1 MARGTAATD
10 VMAVGGEKLGG
21 LLGGDALGNDELIGG
36 QQERRIAAAAEWKT
50 GAQRR
55 S

>member
-1 MARGTAATD
+1 MARGTAASD
-10 VMAVGGEKLGG
+10 FMADGGEKLGG
-21 LLGGDALGNDELIGG
+21 MLGGDALGNDELIGG
-36 QQERRIAAAAEWKT
+36 QQERKTASAAEWKT